1 MVGDVSF
8 VAPAKSNMVESVMAT
23 FVEDRPY
30 NTAAS
35 AREPEP
41 KKRPIPA
48 EFLQDYLA
56 AIVDAQL
63 FKVSNLRNWN
73 LIQCYAELQFKL
85 NGGTKC
91 PVCRAHVRHIVS
103 TQVHKVD
110 GSSQDYNCLC
120 TRCFE
125 AERATS
131 KCVILSM
138 GDATVTYFPREY
150 GAVSEHGKTAN
161 QISRKAKAAKK

>member
-1 MVGDVSF
+1 
-8 VAPAKSNMVESVMAT
+8 MAT
-23 FVEDRPY
+23 SVDNRPY
-30 NTAAS
+30 NAAATAQ
-35 AREPEP
+35 EPEP

-48 EFLQDYLA
+48 EFLQDYLQS
-56 AIVDAQL
+56 IVDAQL
-63 FKVSNLRNWN
+63 FKVSNVRNWN

-91 PVCRAHVRHIVS
+91 PICRAHVRHIVP
-103 TQVHKVD
+103 TQVHKPD
-110 GSSQDYNCLC
+110 GSSKEYKCLC

-131 KCVILSM
+131 KCITMHM
-138 GDATVTYFPREY
+138 GDAKVTYYPREY

-161 QISRKAKAAKK
+161 QISRKAKERKKAS